1 MSEVFNIL
9 KNVLLISQL
18 ISVIICL
25 LYLFKR
31 EIGYWRWFAVY
42 LVIIFIQECF
52 WMQSASIDKQYRIIY
67 YVFIGVPLEYLFFY
81 WLYALKS
88 QKNKKLFILSV
99 SIYIITILLSVFY
112 KNVDEVFSI
121 SVNIGTMILIVLII
135 LEFIKQIKTDDILM
149 FKANRMFYI
158 NLGLILFY
166 IGNYPFHIFGPEL
179 YINHLNIWNAYY
191 FYFLI
196 TNILMYVLFSVAF
209 IWGKTR

>member
-18 ISVIICL
+18 ISVIIGL

-31 EIGYWRWFAVY
+31 KTSYWRWFSVY
-42 LVIIFIQECF
+42 LGIIFLQEYF
-52 WMQSASIDKQYRIIY
+52 WMQSISIDKQYRIAY

-88 QKNKKLFILSV
+88 QKSKKLFILSV
-99 SIYIITILLSVFY
+99 SIYVIAVLVSALY

-121 SVNIGTMILIVLII
+121 SVNVGTMILIVLII
-135 LEFIKQIKTDDILM
+135 LEFIKQIKTDDILQ
-149 FKANRMFYI
+149 FKENRMFYI

-179 YINHLNIWNAYY
+179 YANHLDIWNAYY
-191 FYFLI
+191 FYFLT
-196 TNILMYVLFSVAF
+196 TNILMYILFSIAF